1 MKRTDSYKGLTR
13 DMNATADPKPRT
25 FGSFKKKREEQD
37 RKPINT
43 KQLLAIQR
51 KRALLEMEEQKEK
64 ADNEAARLRKLEE
77 IRGDKANVI
86 EEASYEDS
94 ENSFK

>member
-1 MKRTDSYKGLTR
+1 
-13 DMNATADPKPRT
+13 
-25 FGSFKKKREEQD
+25 
-37 RKPINT
+37 
-43 KQLLAIQR
+43 
-51 KRALLEMEEQKEK
+51 MEEQKEK